1 MRPACSVE
9 KSARKAEEPDF
20 AAGLLLLPSAT
31 LIAVLVNPTNP
42 TIGDPFVRDLE
53 AAASTLGL
61 KLQVL
66 HASTERDFDTV
77 FATLAQLRA
86 ALAVEPAAL
95 CVRWPL
101 AQGPGPSLTTT
112 HRRRGL
118 MPLRISARAL
128 SERSKSTSCIVRA
141 SGASKP

>member
-86 ALAVEPAAL
+86 GPLVISPDFEDRPASRRSRRLPKCRA
-95 CVRWPL
+95 R
-101 AQGPGPSLTTT
+101 A
-112 HRRRGL
+112 RRRS
-118 MPLRISARAL
+118 R
-128 SERSKSTSCIVRA
+128 
-141 SGASKP
+141 